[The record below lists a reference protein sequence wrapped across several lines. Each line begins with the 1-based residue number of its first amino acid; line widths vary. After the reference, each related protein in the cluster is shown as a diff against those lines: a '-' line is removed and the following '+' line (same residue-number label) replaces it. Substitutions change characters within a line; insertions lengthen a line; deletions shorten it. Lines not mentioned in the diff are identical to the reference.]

1 LTEYYAYVINTVS
14 WNIQIVFFNIHKNQ
28 IA

>member
-1 LTEYYAYVINTVS
+1 LTEYYAYVINAVS